1 MKLRLRT
8 LFQGAAL
15 STVVV
20 SAQLPAGPRMQV
32 QQPNILLIMTDQQIA
47 DGYGAKLG
55 TEYINTPAMDALAEG
70 GRVYERAYAANP
82 ICMPSRTSIW
92 SGRYPH
98 ETGIQTNN
106 KAAIDPSSFPT
117 LGTVFGREG
126 YETAYVGKWHA
137 AYPVD
142 DPTAHGFQW
151 SENMENDGN
160 GLDPA
165 TPLAA
170 SKFIKSAHKKP
181 WLLVVS
187 FNNPHNICEWARG
200 DALPDGAVG
209 KPPILDECPP
219 LAPNH
224 APPENES
231 DIMAVMRQSYHN
243 TTMSPVGGFSE
254 KQWREYL
261 WAYYRMI
268 EKVDGQVG
276 QIIRSLEKS
285 GQVENTLVVFTSDHG
300 DMVGAHRW
308 NQKTVFFD
316 EAVRVPLFLSMPGI
330 IEPGTT
336 KQLVNSGIDLFPTL
350 CDFAG
355 IPIPES
361 LPGTSLKPEGNKRKY
376 IVAQNHFVQGAE
388 VDGQKPE
395 PEGRMVRSDRYKY
408 CAYNM
413 GTRREELYDMEKDP
427 GETINQASNPEYH
440 TILNL
445 HRDYLKEWALK
456 QDDAFL
462 VRRK

>member
-1 MKLRLRT
+1 
-8 LFQGAAL
+8 
-15 STVVV
+15 
-20 SAQLPAGPRMQV
+20 
-32 QQPNILLIMTDQQIA
+32 
-47 DGYGAKLG
+47 
-55 TEYINTPAMDALAEG
+55 
-70 GRVYERAYAANP
+70 
-82 ICMPSRTSIW
+82 
-92 SGRYPH
+92 
-98 ETGIQTNN
+98 
-106 KAAIDPSSFPT
+106 
-117 LGTVFGREG
+117 
-126 YETAYVGKWHA
+126 
-137 AYPVD
+137 
-142 DPTAHGFQW
+142 
-151 SENMENDGN
+151 
-160 GLDPA
+160 
-165 TPLAA
+165 
-170 SKFIKSAHKKP
+170 
-181 WLLVVS
+181 
-187 FNNPHNICEWARG
+187 
-200 DALPDGAVG
+200 
-209 KPPILDECPP
+209 
-219 LAPNH
+219 
-224 APPENES
+224 
-231 DIMAVMRQSYHN
+231 MR
-243 TTMSPVGGFSE
+243 
-254 KQWREYL
+254 
-261 WAYYRMI
+261 
-268 EKVDGQVG
+268 
-276 QIIRSLEKS
+276 
-285 GQVENTLVVFTSDHG
+285 ENTVILFTSDHG

-316 EAVRVPLFLSMPGI
+316 EAVRVPLFLSMPGT

-462 VRRK
+462 VRRD